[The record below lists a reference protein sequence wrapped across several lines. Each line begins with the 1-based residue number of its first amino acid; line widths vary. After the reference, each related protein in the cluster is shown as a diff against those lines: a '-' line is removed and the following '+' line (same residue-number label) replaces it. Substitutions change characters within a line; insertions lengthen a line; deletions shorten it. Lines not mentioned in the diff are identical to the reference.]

1 MGRKFVVKLLL
12 ENWRKY
18 LLTEAAKKPRDLP
31 PGINIVINHKR
42 GGTMIQYVDEDGRGL
57 VATQDGPWGEI
68 YIVNLKGREHG
79 QCGGAWKVSSAN
91 AGQGWGPM
99 LYDVAIEYATIMADG
114 LVADRDAVSPEAR
127 RVWDYYFMR
136 RGDTTAHQLDNLNND
151 LTPEIEEDNC
161 DQRVA
166 GFDIAR
172 PSGERYGT
180 RKKTGVDWTKSPLSK
195 RYTKESATMDAL
207 IALDKLVEK

>member
-1 MGRKFVVKLLL
+1 MKLLM
-12 ENWRKY
+12 ENWRQY

-42 GGTMIQYVDEDGRGL
+42 GGAMIQYVDEDGKGL

-91 AGQGWGPM
+91 TGKGWGPM
-99 LYDVAIEYATIMADG
+99 LYDVAMEYATEMGSG
-114 LVADRDAVSPEAR
+114 LTADRDAVSPDAR
-127 RVWDYYFMR
+127 RVWDYYLSGR
-136 RGDTTAHQLDNLNND
+136 SDVTAHQLDDLENT
-151 LTPEIEEDNC
+151 LTPEEEDNC

-166 GFDIAR
+166 GFDVTR
-172 PSGERYGT
+172 PAGGRYSS
-180 RKKTGVDWTKSPLSK
+180 REKTDVDWVKSPLSK
-195 RYTKESATMDAL
+195 RYTKPSTTMDAL